1 MFGLVGFLYYFY
13 KTWRTD
19 PGYIKS
25 SEKEKKE
32 VGDFVKISGRT
43 SMVHHVFPSG

>member
-1 MFGLVGFLYYFY
+1 MVSLVGFLYYFF

-32 VGDFVKISGRT
+32 VGDCKISGRA
-43 SMVHHVFPSG
+43 SMLHCVFPSG